1 MVQQHPRFHYWHWL
15 LRGFNQLLEL
25 LIWQLFQIRLFPVCL
40 SVLGHF
46 AVNENWNL
54 VAFWL
59 FLASHQRTVWNSIKP
74 GWLFYRRLVVQILS
88 KPGGWRFKSILS
100 HWSQS
105 LLSLLYFHDASYIQH
120 PFCLS
125 LYLLGEE
132 NVGWFGLFQPELS
145 LVLVIMVVLSNF
157 YRVSFMIVHVIFL
170 DDTSKLIHFQISA
183 NV

>member
-25 LIWQLFQIRLFPVCL
+25 LFRQLFLMRLFPVFL

-54 VAFWL
+54 VDFWQL
-59 FLASHQRTVWNSIKP
+59 LASHQRTVWNSIKP
-74 GWLFYRRLVVQILS
+74 WGLFYWRLVVQILS
-88 KPGGWRFKSILS
+88 KPRGWRFKSILS

-105 LLSLLYFHDASYIQH
+105 LLSLLYFYDASYIQH

-125 LYLLGEE
+125 LYLLGEK
-132 NVGWFGLFQPELS
+132 NVGRFGLFQPELS
-145 LVLVIMVVLSNF
+145 MALVIMVVLSNF
-157 YRVSFMIVHVIFL
+157 DRVCFMIVHVIFL
-170 DDTSKLIHFQISA
+170 DDSSKLIRFQISPD
-183 NV
+183 V